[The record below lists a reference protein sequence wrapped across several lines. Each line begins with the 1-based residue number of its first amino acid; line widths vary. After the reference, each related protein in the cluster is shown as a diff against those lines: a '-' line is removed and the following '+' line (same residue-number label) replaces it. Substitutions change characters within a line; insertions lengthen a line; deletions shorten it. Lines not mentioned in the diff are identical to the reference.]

1 MSSGPRPDGSPHGH
15 AVPAR
20 PRQGRV
26 GYARAHMQCPYCGSD
41 RTKVIDSR
49 PAERGTAIRRRRRCE
64 ECDHRFTTYER
75 TEPLLV
81 VRKRS
86 GEVEPFQ
93 VEKLRA
99 GLERAL
105 ADREVPAGT
114 LDQMIEEIEGEVRA
128 HTPPVPTD
136 LIGRAVLERLRSVDE
151 VAYLRFASVYK
162 EFTGARDFEREM
174 AALEGD
180 GGES

>member
-1 MSSGPRPDGSPHGH
+1 MATRPPPDGPSLRLPK
-15 AVPAR
+15 PAR
-20 PRQGRV
+20 SVRGRS
-26 GYARAHMQCPYCGSD
+26 GTLGAHMRCPYCGSD

-64 ECDHRFTTYER
+64 QCDHRFTTYER

-105 ADREVPAGT
+105 TDREVPAGT
-114 LDQMIEEIEGEVRA
+114 LDQIIEQIEAEVRA
-128 HTPPVPTD
+128 HAPPVLTD
-136 LIGRAVLERLRSVDE
+136 LIGRAVLQRLRSVDE

-174 AALEGD
+174 AALER
-180 GGES
+180 GEGEP